1 MNLAERIRLL
11 GVLIGEFTGYLRELA
26 EYDAK
31 SFPEGV
37 TRTDDALMVD
47 FGYYL
52 IRPDKEERQ

>member
-1 MNLAERIRLL
+1 MKLAERIRLL
-11 GVLIGEFTGYLRELA
+11 GLVIDELNSYLRELQ

-37 TRTDDALMVD
+37 TRTDDALLVD

-52 IRPDKEERQ
+52 IRPEK